1 MPPASDQDR
10 VMLKQTICV
19 KHPGFLHMH
28 WVDPH
33 LRTHVDT
40 EEAAENTHTER
51 PEADR
56 LERKPSPSSPM
67 SGTDL
72 GQSWLMCPQFP
83 RGFWSGGSDA
93 CSLSMNTNALDD
105 WTPTVFCTVNGVTGI
120 SLKTLWTE
128 DICIRT
134 PNSSL
139 WQLLCQHWRLLHV
152 YVYCTCVWAL
162 SLLAFILKPWMDM
175 LSCVWIRGCFY
186 PPNVT
191 VFMELCRP

>member
-1 MPPASDQDR
+1 MQPASDQDR
-10 VMLKQTICV
+10 IMLKQTISV
-19 KHPGFLHMH
+19 NDPGFFFFFFFFLHMH
-28 WVDPH
+28 WLDPH
-33 LRTHVDT
+33 LQTHVDT
-40 EEAAENTHTER
+40 EEEAENTHTHIDQ

-105 WTPTVFCTVNGVTGI
+105 WTPTIFCTVNGVTGI
-120 SLKTLWTE
+120 SLQTLWMG
-128 DICIRT
+128 DICICT

-139 WQLLCQHWRLLHV
+139 WQLFCQHWRLLHV
-152 YVYCTCVWAL
+152 CVC
-162 SLLAFILKPWMDM
+162 LLYM
-175 LSCVWIRGCFY
+175 CVC
-186 PPNVT
+186 
-191 VFMELCRP
+191 LCVSS